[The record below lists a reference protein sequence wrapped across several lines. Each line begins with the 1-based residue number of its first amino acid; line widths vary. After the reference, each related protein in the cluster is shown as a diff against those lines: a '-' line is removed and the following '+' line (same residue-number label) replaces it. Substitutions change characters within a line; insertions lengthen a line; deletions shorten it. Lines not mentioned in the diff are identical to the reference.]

1 MSLQK
6 NYRLPIAMMFALFFM
21 IAFVTG
27 LQNPMAVI
35 VKNQFQ
41 SSNFSSQLGNFAN
54 FIAYAFMGIPS
65 GLLLQKIGYKRMSL
79 VAIFV
84 GYLGV
89 NLTFLSGHV
98 GSFLVYLMGAFVGGF
113 SMCMLNTLVNPMLNT
128 LGGGGKRGN
137 QLLQFGG
144 TLNSMGATIVPVL
157 VGYLMGD
164 VSKASITDA
173 NPALFLAMGIFVLA
187 FFVLFMMKIPEPH
200 ISQETATEKQKS
212 PLGFRHFVLGMIAI
226 FVYVGVEV
234 GIPNIGNLYMTD
246 KLHINPTIA
255 GSVVG
260 TYWFL
265 MLIGRL
271 IGGAIGANISS
282 RGMLSFVTI
291 LGLIFT
297 ILAIMMPS
305 DISVNM
311 VVFQSDISFGMVEVP
326 LSIMLLVLCGFCT
339 SVMWGGIFNLATAGL
354 GKSTATASG
363 FLMVMVCGGG
373 ILPVLQAY
381 IADISGY
388 MSSYWMI
395 TIGFSYILFYALIGS
410 KRKDN

>member
-6 NYRLPIAMMFALFFM
+6 NYRLPIVMVFSLFFM

-89 NLTFLSGHV
+89 NLTFLSGYV

-128 LGGGGKRGN
+128 LGEGGKRGN

-246 KLHINPTIA
+246 KLRIDPTIA

-265 MLIGRL
+265 MLIGRF

-311 VVFQSDISFGMVEVP
+311 VVFQSDISFGMAEVP

-363 FLMVMVCGGG
+363 ILMVMVCGGG

-388 MSSYWMI
+388 MSSYWVI

>member
-54 FIAYAFMGIPS
+54 FIAYAFMGVPS

-98 GSFLVYLMGAFVGGF
+98 GSLLVYLMGAFVGGF
-113 SMCMLNTLVNPMLNT
+113 SLCMLNTLVNPMLNT

-144 TLNSMGATIVPVL
+144 TLNSMGATIVPIL

-246 KLHINPTIA
+246 KLRIDPTIA

-265 MLIGRL
+265 MLIGRF

-363 FLMVMVCGGG
+363 ILMVMVCGGG

-388 MSSYWMI
+388 MSSYWVI